1 MPYFLAGKPLAKGKS
16 FSAGDTL
23 FPSNFLDLSTAEERS
38 SLGITEESDSPSTA
52 PSETRLAG
60 GNFET
65 SVPTVTGSPTE
76 ESNQPID
83 NEFPDLDDATK
94 SYIDAL
100 GQDFFKAN
108 IAPRLAGSR
117 FGTDGE
123 GVTYRKPS
131 NLKGGVLSF
140 NRQDKIEPPAPI
152 TQAPAPQAPTAQT
165 PAPQA
170 PSVPT
175 TFTPP
180 PGAAPQINYP
190 ADTRPNISAPSDD
203 NNNDDSSP
211 PPPLVPTPPPA
222 PTPDPTPTPTPTPPP
237 APTPDPTPTPT
248 PTPPKAQP
256 QIMAMERF
264 FKPGEG
270 HLQTSNPSVENL
282 EGFTKEGISFNL
294 YKDEDLADASDVYR
308 IFNPLT
314 GGHLLTTS
322 KAEVDAAVAGGYRAE
337 GVTGEAY
344 TSQREGTEAVE
355 RYYNAVTGQHLLTR
369 DPDEMAS
376 LAGQGYNY
384 EGTAFYAPK

>member
-1 MPYFLAGKPLAKGKS
+1 MPYFLAGKPLAKDKS

-76 ESNQPID
+76 GSNQPND
-83 NEFPDLDDATK
+83 NKYPDLTDATK

-123 GVTYRKPS
+123 RVTYRKPS

-140 NRQDKIEPPAPI
+140 NRQDKIESPAP
-152 TQAPAPQAPTAQT
+152 TAQAPAPQAPTTQT
-165 PAPQA
+165 PAPKA

-190 ADTRPNISAPSDD
+190 ADTRPTISASEEDKPNQAFVHAPSIIEQARTRNPISTSYGINKSYFGGEDLEAAREAGHSD
-203 NNNDDSSP
+203 ADIKKYLDANPSLLREQNVKGGGGVYDQLN
-211 PPPLVPTPPPA
+211 PA
-222 PTPDPTPTPTPTPPP
+222 FHQYSNKPDPI
-237 APTPDPTPTPT
+237 PDY
-248 PTPPKAQP
+248 
-256 QIMAMERF
+256 
-264 FKPGEG
+264 
-270 HLQTSNPSVENL
+270 TSNLSDQQPFRNAPEPSANQGER
-282 EGFTKEGISFNL
+282 KPISSDYGISSKYFGG
-294 YKDEDLADASDVYR
+294 EDLEAAKEAGYSDKE
-308 IFNPLT
+308 IFDYLNAATNLLREQNVP
-314 GGHLLTTS
+314 GGGGIYDQL
-322 KAEVDAAVAGGYRAE
+322 KARVG
-337 GVTGEAY
+337 
-344 TSQREGTEAVE
+344 
-355 RYYNAVTGQHLLTR
+355 
-369 DPDEMAS
+369 
-376 LAGQGYNY
+376 
-384 EGTAFYAPK
+384 

>member
-1 MPYFLAGKPLAKGKS
+1 MPYFLAGKPLAKDKS

-76 ESNQPID
+76 GSNQPID

-108 IAPRLAGSR
+108 IAPQLAGSR

-152 TQAPAPQAPTAQT
+152 AQAPAPQAPTTQT
-165 PAPQA
+165 PAPKA

-190 ADTRPNISAPSDD
+190 ADTRPTISASEEDKPNQAFVHAPSIIEQARTRNPISTSYGINKSYFGGEDLEAAREAGHSD
-203 NNNDDSSP
+203 ADIKKYLDANPSLLREQNVKGGGGVYDQLN
-211 PPPLVPTPPPA
+211 PA
-222 PTPDPTPTPTPTPPP
+222 FHQYSNKPDPI
-237 APTPDPTPTPT
+237 PDY
-248 PTPPKAQP
+248 
-256 QIMAMERF
+256 
-264 FKPGEG
+264 
-270 HLQTSNPSVENL
+270 TSNLSDQQPFRNAPEPSANQGER
-282 EGFTKEGISFNL
+282 KPISSDYGISSKYFGG
-294 YKDEDLADASDVYR
+294 EDLEAAKEAGYSDKE
-308 IFNPLT
+308 IFDYLNAATNLLREQNVP
-314 GGHLLTTS
+314 GGGGIYDQL
-322 KAEVDAAVAGGYRAE
+322 KARVG
-337 GVTGEAY
+337 
-344 TSQREGTEAVE
+344 
-355 RYYNAVTGQHLLTR
+355 
-369 DPDEMAS
+369 
-376 LAGQGYNY
+376 
-384 EGTAFYAPK
+384 